1 MSLTLIGRKKGMTQV
16 FDAEGKLV
24 VCTVILAE
32 PNTVLQIK
40 RREKDGYNGLQ
51 LGGAPYEKPESNR
64 VTKPMKGHFDKA
76 KAAPC
81 RVVRESR
88 LDSVDAYEVG
98 QKLDASLFA
107 GVAYVDIEGVSKG
120 KGYQGVMK
128 LFNMAGGPGAHGSGF
143 HRHMGSTGMRSTP
156 GRCFPG
162 GKRPSR
168 MGGDKKT
175 VQNLRVVAVKG
186 NLLLVEGAVPG
197 ARSGI
202 VYISESIKLKSK
214 NAKKG

>member
-16 FDAEGKLV
+16 FDAAGKLV

-32 PNTVLQIK
+32 PNTVLLI
-40 RREKDGYNGLQ
+40 RRKEKDGYNALQ
-51 LGGAPYEKPESNR
+51 LGGAPFENPNSNSLN
-64 VTKPMKGHFDKA
+64 KPMKGHFDKVQA
-76 KAAPC
+76 EPC
-81 RVVRESR
+81 RVLRESR
-88 LDSVDAYEVG
+88 IDSVDAYQVG
-98 QKLDASLFA
+98 QKLDVSLFA
-107 GVAYVDIEGVSKG
+107 DVAYVDIEGVSKG
-120 KGYQGVMK
+120 KGFQGVMK
-128 LFNMAGGPGAHGSGF
+128 LFNMSGGPAAHGSGF

-162 GKRPSR
+162 GKRASR

-186 NLLLVEGAVPG
+186 NLLLVEGAIPG

-202 VYISESIKLKSK
+202 VYISESIKLGSK
-214 NAKKG
+214 AKKG